1 MSFVFDILIFCFF
14 RKIKSKLILN
24 ILINRDTI
32 KEIIEQYAYSLTSL
46 GYFFFNVPK
55 EIGVIMVHRIK
66 VAKKTKFYWKK
77 TIIFSVLIS
86 IFAQIY
92 IYPFNGK
99 FVLGAGVVA
108 IGIVFSISENI
119 NPLAIGIVT
128 GTLTAFLRSIGALIN
143 PELYFSDIIIQFIPA
158 VSFYITYGILGTIFP
173 LNKNNKSMINLLFS
187 LLFFDI
193 VGNIIEILVRGMISI
208 STIKVIV
215 VCAVIRAFIQCIVIL
230 MYNYQK
236 LYIKKLEHQ
245 KRYAE
250 LNLMVSKIYAE
261 AFYLRKSTND
271 LNSVMKEAYNLYEMT
286 KGKPEISTKA
296 LAIAQNAHEI
306 RKNNDR
312 VLKGINQLVDNV
324 EKTEYM
330 SISEIFSIISD
341 NTQRQIENIKS
352 DIHIEF
358 NLEKD
363 HYIKRYYDI
372 FAILNNLII
381 NAIEACTDNNVIKVN
396 GEVSED
402 DLLFIVTDDG
412 TGIDEDVLTY
422 IFNIGFS
429 TKFNK
434 DTGTM
439 STGIG
444 LCHVKNL
451 IESLNGSID
460 VTSEINRGTK
470 FAVHIPIS
478 NL

>member
-1 MSFVFDILIFCFF
+1 MLY
-14 RKIKSKLILN
+14 RTKA
-24 ILINRDTI
+24 T
-32 KEIIEQYAYSLTSL
+32 E
-46 GYFFFNVPK
+46 
-55 EIGVIMVHRIK
+55 
-66 VAKKTKFYWKK
+66 KTKLYLKN
-77 TIIFSVLIS
+77 TILFSVLIS

-99 FVLGAGVVA
+99 FVFGAGVVA
-108 IGIVFSISENI
+108 IGLVFSISENI
-119 NPLAIGIVT
+119 NPLVIGIIT
-128 GTLTAFLRSIGALIN
+128 GILTALLRSIEPLMN
-143 PELYFSDIIIQFIPA
+143 PDSYSNDIIIQFIPA
-158 VSFYITYGILGTIFP
+158 VSFYITYGILATIFP
-173 LNKNNKSMINLLFS
+173 LNKKNRSMINLFFALV
-187 LLFFDI
+187 FFDI
-193 VGNIIEILVRGMISI
+193 FGNLIEILIRGMIST
-208 STIKVIV
+208 STIKVIGI
-215 VCAVIRAFIQCIVIL
+215 CAVIRAFIQCIVIL
-230 MYNYQK
+230 FYNYQK

-261 AFYLRKSTND
+261 AFYLRKSTSD

-286 KGKPEISTKA
+286 KRRPEISTKA

-312 VLKGINQLVDNV
+312 VLKGISQLVDNI

-341 NTQRQIENIKS
+341 NTQRQIENINS
-352 DIHIEF
+352 NIHLEF
-358 NLEKD
+358 VLGKD

-381 NAIEACTDNNVIKVN
+381 NAIEACTNTNVIKVKS
-396 GEVSED
+396 EVSQNEV
-402 DLLFIVTDDG
+402 LFVVIDDG
-412 TGIDEDVLTY
+412 TGIDEDILNY

-451 IESLNGSID
+451 IESLDGCID
-460 VTSEINRGTK
+460 VTSKINTGTQ
-470 FAVHIPIS
+470 FIVRIPVS